1 MFIIVWKSFF
11 ACFIHEPKKLPL
23 YLHLPKYFINCSAVI
38 SMVSKLR
45 LMLRVSLMF
54 KNMHVA
60 FMSQLSPHVGDEA
73 RLCPY
78 IRYCARHLNFSVPLQ
93 WSLLAQRCK

>member
-54 KNMHVA
+54 KNMRVA